1 MYIQCKFGHSD
12 AVNMQFY
19 IQLDKHKEALPIA
32 VLLDVSS
39 TRGTSALRVQGR
51 PAGSKCTLW
60 CEQMSW

>member
-1 MYIQCKFGHSD
+1 MFGHSD

-51 PAGSKCTLW
+51 PAGSKCTL
-60 CEQMSW
+60 